1 MLSSDRPLSLCAL
14 VPYALDTVPGQRY
27 RIEQWQPYL
36 EQEGIRVDFFPFADE
51 ALSALLHKPGRIVA
65 KTKAMT
71 AAFARRALH
80 GLQVRKYDAV
90 LVHRTACLAGPAIFE
105 RLVALSGKPVIYD
118 FDDAIFLLHT
128 SEANRRFGWLKFP
141 GKTAAICRLSS
152 HVVVGNSFLADYAR
166 PYNPRVT
173 VISPSVDT
181 DVYRLARKN
190 DSRSR
195 VVVGWT
201 GSSTSQTHLEM
212 FAPVL
217 QKFVERRDV
226 EIRVISDREPRLP
239 GVPYVW
245 RRWSAETE
253 TADLGDIDIGLMP
266 MPDDQ
271 WSRGKCS
278 MKALQYMAL
287 GIPPLCS
294 AIGANCEVI
303 EHGKN
308 GFLATTPEDWVHCF
322 EALADDPALRI
333 RMGEQAR
340 KTVEDRYSMRRC
352 AELFAGVVR
361 DVVGQQPSTAG
372 EAAAEK
378 PTMMKV

>member
-1 MLSSDRPLSLCAL
+1 M
-14 VPYALDTVPGQRY
+14 PYALDMVPGQRY

-51 ALSALLHKPGRIVA
+51 ALSALLHKPGRILA
-65 KTKAMT
+65 KTRAMT

-80 GLQVRKYDAV
+80 GLRVRKYDAV
-90 LVHRTACLAGPAIFE
+90 LVHRTACLAGPAILE

-141 GKTAAICRLSS
+141 GKTASICRLSS
-152 HVVVGNSFLADYAR
+152 HVVVGNSFLAEYAR
-166 PYNPRVT
+166 QYNPRVT

-181 DVYRLARKN
+181 DVYQPIRKKA
-190 DSRSR
+190 SPSR
-195 VVVGWT
+195 VAVGWT

-212 FAPVL
+212 FAPIL
-217 QKFVERRDV
+217 QELVARRDV

-245 RRWSAETE
+245 RQWSPDTETE
-253 TADLGDIDIGLMP
+253 DLSDIDIGIMP

-287 GIPPLCS
+287 GIPPVCS
-294 AIGANCEVI
+294 AIGANCDVI

-308 GFLATTPEDWVHCF
+308 GFLANTPKEWVDGL
-322 EALADDPALRI
+322 EALVDDPSLRE
-333 RMGEQAR
+333 RLGEQAR
-340 KTVEDRYSMRRC
+340 KTVEDNYSMRRC
-352 AELFAGVVR
+352 AALFARVVR
-361 DVVGQQPSTAG
+361 DVVEQQRSTAK
-372 EAAAEK
+372 ETTPSK
-378 PTMMKV
+378 RDFMKI